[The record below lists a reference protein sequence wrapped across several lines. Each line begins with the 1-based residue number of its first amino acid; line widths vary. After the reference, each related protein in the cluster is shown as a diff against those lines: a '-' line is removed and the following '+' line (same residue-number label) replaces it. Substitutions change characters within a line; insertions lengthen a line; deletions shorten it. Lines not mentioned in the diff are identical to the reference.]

1 MGLKGQFYRR
11 VGLKAQFYRRVGGPE
26 RPVLQKGGPERPVL
40 QKAGPESAGLQK
52 IAVPAKDKS
61 IAVTI
66 CLKVGMCAMQEGLQ
80 WTESNQ
86 GR

>member
-11 VGLKAQFYRRVGGPE
+11 VGLKAQFYRRV
-26 RPVLQKGGPERPVL
+26 GGPERPVL